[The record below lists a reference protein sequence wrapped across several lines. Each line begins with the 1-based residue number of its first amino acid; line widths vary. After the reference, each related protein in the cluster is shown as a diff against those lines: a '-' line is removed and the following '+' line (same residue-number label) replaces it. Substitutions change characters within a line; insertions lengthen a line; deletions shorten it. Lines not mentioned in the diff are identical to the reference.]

1 MRDGHDSRIKPHDQ
15 ATREFVGAYIA
26 YAINRTQLR
35 FGKSRTRLVTFE
47 ACDFQSKT
55 TSDQVVALRDIS
67 RHFTGAISAFTP
79 QYRLRA
85 LLDRRYVSGL

>member
-1 MRDGHDSRIKPHDQ
+1 MRNGHDSRIEPHDQ

-26 YAINRTQLR
+26 YAIDLAQLR

-55 TSDQVVALRDIS
+55 TRYQVILLRDIC
-67 RHFTGAISAFTP
+67 RHFTGAVSAFTP
-79 QYRLRA
+79 EHRLRA
-85 LLDRRYVSGL
+85 LLDCRDMSVS